1 LLFWLSLLVIG
12 ELILS
17 RWFRFFLLLLWLKL
31 LFDVLNR
38 ILNRPKIVI
47 NLLDK
52 PTNKKERMSV
62 IEYDKDVEC
71 LAY

>member
-17 RWFRFFLLLLWLKL
+17 KWFRFFLLLLWLRL
-31 LFDVLNR
+31 LFDILNR

-62 IEYDKDVEC
+62 IEYDKDEEC